1 MIVITSKQFDVV
13 YEGTLRGE
21 IDTMSE
27 IIKKRASESIGKEVK
42 IFLLNGWRYAGKLTN
57 SDEQYLEI
65 LDTVSS
71 SYKIINISEIKDMEI
86 SE

>member
-1 MIVITSKQFDVV
+1 LIVITSKQFDVV